1 MALITETPSRRGGP
15 GMNVGPRRHVVGGRF
30 PGLVLALAAGVLCL
44 TCCSSSS
51 HQSISASGSG
61 RPVSATACAWPAED
75 NYQVSN
81 ISLPDAAASEWL
93 QPFAIQKGGEVIFSG
108 VYPDARYASFSVYT
122 SGEVSFTS
130 NGVGSSLPDYQ
141 IEPDTGSRNPWQ
153 QQAATGGHFQITLR
167 PNALTGQVNVLPI
180 APPGTTTGEGYVVYR
195 VYLPADPDF
204 SKLTLPTVTL
214 QLGASTHI
222 LPVCATHTMALPT
235 PVASPTTT
243 QPASSGAVVAQPG
256 PLQFYKPVFGSYFP
270 NPETGYVLARFT
282 PPTPSDVVVVTGRGP
297 TFAPGDHPSPWPA
310 TSEQLRYWSM
320 CVNVGTATLPVVV
333 NPLSNGQTDT
343 GCRADDATALNSQG
357 DYTYVIGTEAQ
368 RAAIERVP
376 GVTFLPLS
384 SAQPTTIHLLT
395 LRNTLVSPSFTTS
408 AQNVSQTGS
417 PAAAAAVMG
426 AYYPVARVCALSILT
441 AAGPQACA

>member
-1 MALITETPSRRGGP
+1 VLRNLVGRRSP
-15 GMNVGPRRHVVGGRF
+15 TV
-30 PGLVLALAAGVLCL
+30 VLALAVGVFGI

-51 HQSISASGSG
+51 HQSVSASESG
-61 RPVSATACAWPAED
+61 QPASATACAWPAED

-93 QPFAIQKGGEVIFSG
+93 QPFAIQPGGEVIFSG

-130 NGVGSSLPDYQ
+130 NEVGSSLPDYQ
-141 IEPDTGSRNPWQ
+141 IAPDPGSRNPWQ
-153 QQAATGGHFQITLR
+153 QQAAAGGHFHITLR
-167 PNALTGQVNVLPI
+167 LDASTGQVNVLPI
-180 APPGTTTGEGYVVYR
+180 APLGTTTGEGYVVYR

-204 SKLTLPTVTL
+204 SKLTLPTVSL
-214 QLGASTHI
+214 QLGASTHV

-235 PVASPTTT
+235 PVTAPTTT
-243 QPASSGAVVAQPG
+243 QPASSGAVVARPE
-256 PLQFYKPVFGSYFP
+256 PLQFYKPALGSYFP
-270 NPETGYVLARFT
+270 NPETGYLLARFT
-282 PPTPSDVVVVTGRGP
+282 PPPPPDVVVVTGRGP
-297 TFAPGDHPSPWPA
+297 TFAPGDQPSPWPA

-320 CVNVGTATLPVVV
+320 CINVGTATLPVVV
-333 NPLSNGQTDT
+333 NPLPNGQTDT

-368 RAAIERVP
+368 RAAIEQVP

-384 SAQPTTIHLLT
+384 SAQPTTIHVLT
-395 LRNTLVSPSFTTS
+395 LRNTLVNPSFTTS

-426 AYYPVARVCALSILT
+426 AYYPVARVCALSTL
-441 AAGPQACA
+441 AAGGAQACGSSSGGD